1 VLPNVSIK
9 VKKKKLHLCIVQQYI
24 YLINRANKQTKKVAT
39 FSLFTAYSA

>member
-9 VKKKKLHLCIVQQYI
+9 VKKTTFVYSSAI
-24 YLINRANKQTKKVAT
+24 YLFNRANKQTKKVAT